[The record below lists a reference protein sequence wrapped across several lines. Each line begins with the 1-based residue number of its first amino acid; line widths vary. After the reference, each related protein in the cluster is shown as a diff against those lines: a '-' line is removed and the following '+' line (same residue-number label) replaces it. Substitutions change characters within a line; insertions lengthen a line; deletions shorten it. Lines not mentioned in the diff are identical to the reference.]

1 MHKIYQFIRFYIDT
15 FHAKYSISVLLKNK
29 QNISRDHLANE
40 RNFLAWTRTSLLFIT
55 TAISNLTLIYIAIM
69 QLYPSFL
76 GKLFGLL
83 SIMQSMTCLYLG
95 IVRYY
100 HVQWALQH
108 LYFPASQGAIVIP
121 FICTLSLFIGL
132 FITA

>member
-1 MHKIYQFIRFYIDT
+1 
-15 FHAKYSISVLLKNK
+15 
-29 QNISRDHLANE
+29 
-40 RNFLAWTRTSLLFIT
+40 
-55 TAISNLTLIYIAIM
+55 M

-83 SIMQSMTCLYLG
+83 CILQSMTCLYLG

-108 LYFPASQGAIVIP
+108 MYFPASQGAIVIL
-121 FICTLSLFIGL
+121 FICILSLFIGL